1 MKRAECRTIEWGWAT
16 AQRGSCA
23 LCAAWSRSSR
33 YYSLLA
39 LGIVLAF
46 ALTACGGGGGGGGGG
61 GNRQIL
67 QGSNGIRNFSN
78 QNPRVGSLL
87 NNAGQMQD
95 LLRDYNAR
103 PLNPGSRERRI
114 TPQESMLNI
123 ANALTN
129 PNALNKIRQRY
140 PQSQTFLRET
150 PNGLVI
156 DFDDTPSDLDWWLSG
171 LIDEGDIP
179 LVSRQP
185 RPKLFKGKMEVRTTS
200 TSGGTKEVEVSCPE
214 SEPMEVKPP
223 SPEGPKLKLA
233 GSFKAR
239 IPQNVVK
246 GQQVTGQIDYN
257 KFTIENLKTAKPG
270 RDGDKV
276 ILGNEQKQEWNL
288 VILKIDQDDDDIPS
302 FDIEGWD
309 WEGCEISWLDDDL
322 LGYLAIE
329 LAILTW
335 ILDSDGFYFIY
346 DDVEDLDCAG
356 YYGAD
361 WSFQPLPRSRR
372 QAELLLP
379 FTFDWDDTFEGC
391 GAIDD
396 YQLVFIYNQITY
408 VVQSLE
414 HDEYVDWCEE
424 TDSELDAYLA
434 ALLNLPPGA
443 DLADTVLTAEA
454 WATGL
459 PQFMY
464 FLYQLHVYFYQLHDS
479 LADPASGVSITGDYP
494 SSYAATFTNF
504 AYGNN
509 QLNGKISFEFS
520 SSADTIQ
527 LMAVF
532 QSGFT
537 WDDVA
542 LTGTLKMTL
551 KESTGQ
557 MTIEITNFSWDIPE
571 ESQGSVP
578 SGTLSATITLQNDEL
593 ALVQT
598 SALDMRLN
606 VRNLLITPPQTYNV
620 TLGVSQPLEWPVQSC
635 DYSTSGVLTIR
646 GQVVGQPV
654 EMQVDFGADGEC
666 GKAVITSGGRSAT
679 YNLETGLFESLSR
692 LRGQTRATPQPRSL
706 RFWHK
711 PTPRS

>member
-1 MKRAECRTIEWGWAT
+1 MRRAEHGVIGKGLET
-16 AQRGSCA
+16 APYRYRA
-23 LCAAWSRSSR
+23 LRPVWSRASR

-67 QGSNGIRNFSN
+67 QGSNGIRNFSS
-78 QNPRVGSLL
+78 QNPRAGSQL

-129 PNALNKIRQRY
+129 PNALNEIRQRY
-140 PQSQTFLRET
+140 PQFQSFLRET

-156 DFDDTPSDLDWWLSG
+156 DFDDTPSELDWWLSG
-171 LIDEGDIP
+171 LIDEDEIG

-214 SEPMEVKPP
+214 SEPMEVEPP
-223 SPEGPKLKLA
+223 SPEGPKLKFV

-239 IPQNVVK
+239 VPQNAVK

-257 KFTIENLKTAKPG
+257 KFTVENLNTAKPG
-270 RDGDKV
+270 RGGDKV
-276 ILGNEQKQEWNL
+276 ILGNEQKQEWNP

-329 LAILTW
+329 LALLTW
-335 ILDSDGFYFIY
+335 ILDSDGFYSIY
-346 DDVEDLDCAG
+346 DEVEDLDCAG

-391 GAIDD
+391 GAVDD

-414 HDEYVDWCEE
+414 ETEYIGWCEE

-464 FLYQLHVYFYQLHDS
+464 FLYQLHDS
-479 LADPASGVSITGDYP
+479 LANPASGVSITGDYP
-494 SSYAATFTNF
+494 FSYAATFTNF
-504 AYGNN
+504 TYGDS

-520 SSADTIQ
+520 SSNDTIQ
-527 LMAVF
+527 LTVGF
-532 QSGFT
+532 ESEFT

-557 MTIEITNFSWDIPE
+557 MTIEISSFSWNIPD

-578 SGTLSATITLQNDEL
+578 NGTLSSTITVQGGEPT
-593 ALVQT
+593 LVRT

-620 TLGVSQPLEWPVQSC
+620 TLGVSQPLEWPVNSC
-635 DYSTSGVLTIR
+635 VYSTSGVLTIR

-666 GKAVITSGGRSAT
+666 GKAVITSGGQSAT

-692 LRGQTRATPQPRSL
+692 LRGQTRATPQPRSM

-711 PTPRS
+711 LTPRS